1 MAGLAVGRAIA
12 ARWKLPTARP
22 LRVYAGL
29 EIIVAIYG
37 CTLVFALPLIGT
49 WLRPLFQS
57 LWTHQDLLNLLRFFF
72 SFLILL
78 IPATAMGLTLPVLVE
93 DPVLRRYEF
102 SRTIGVFYGCNT
114 LGAVAGV
121 LLGETILIRMWG
133 LFGTGLTGAALCLV
147 AAGFALVISSQTA
160 ESTLDT
166 PVLFPAKSMPWR
178 MLIVS
183 AGTGLTLLAL
193 EVVWFRFLRLYVSSS
208 SIAFCVMLAVILAG
222 IGLGGIFSS
231 LIPVR
236 FRQDRQLLPVLLLI
250 AAVATLLSYLFFPI
264 PTTSWDKTAVDI
276 RAWQQIG
283 LLSVALMFPVAC
295 LSGILLP
302 TIAAAVQREVT
313 GRMNSVGLTILWNTI
328 GAAGGPLLAGFVFL
342 PRFGFQ
348 TSLVASG
355 VIYALLALLVAM
367 RDRLR
372 LLTIALG
379 ALFVLILSIFSL
391 SPRSPPFRQ
400 CAPPLRTRWFHLR

>member
-1 MAGLAVGRAIA
+1 MAGLAVGSAIA
-12 ARWKLPTARP
+12 ARWKMQTARP

-29 EIIVAIYG
+29 EIIVAIFG

-57 LWTHQDLLNLLRFFF
+57 LWIHQELLNLLRFFF

-93 DPVLRRYEF
+93 DPVLRRDEF
-102 SRTIGVFYGCNT
+102 SRIIGVFYGCNT
-114 LGAVAGV
+114 LGAVAGS
-121 LLGETILIRMWG
+121 LLGEAILIRMWG
-133 LFGTGLTGAALCLV
+133 LFGTALTGAAVCII
-147 AAGFALVISSQTA
+147 AASFALIISSQTA
-160 ESTLDT
+160 EPTVDT
-166 PVLFPAKSMPWR
+166 PALFPPKSTPWR

-183 AGTGLTLLAL
+183 AGTGLTLLTL

-208 SIAFCVMLAVILAG
+208 SIAFCIMLAVILAG

-231 LIPVR
+231 FIPAR
-236 FRQDRQLLPVLLLI
+236 LRQDRQLLPVLLFL
-250 AAVATLLSYLFFPI
+250 AAIITLLSYLFFPI
-264 PTTSWDKTAVDI
+264 PTTSWDKTAFDI

-313 GRMNSVGLTILWNTI
+313 GRMNST
-328 GAAGGPLLAGFVFL
+328 
-342 PRFGFQ
+342 
-348 TSLVASG
+348 
-355 VIYALLALLVAM
+355 
-367 RDRLR
+367 
-372 LLTIALG
+372 
-379 ALFVLILSIFSL
+379 
-391 SPRSPPFRQ
+391 
-400 CAPPLRTRWFHLR
+400 